1 MERQTYRFNTAAN
14 AAAFAARLEREY
26 RIASVTV
33 IQRVGRVV
41 HVTSA
46 AHVWPNEFG
55 RALQQIAAVEQ
66 TGRVVEA
73 R

>member
-1 MERQTYRFNTAAN
+1 MERQTYRFNTATN

-26 RIASVTV
+26 RIASVAV
-33 IQRVGRVV
+33 VQRVGRVV

-46 AHVWPNEFG
+46 AHVRP
-55 RALQQIAAVEQ
+55 QIAAVAQ
-66 TGRVVEA
+66 TGRIVEA

>member
-1 MERQTYRFNTAAN
+1 MERQTYHFDSPTN

-26 RIASVTV
+26 RIASVAV
-33 IQRVGRVV
+33 VQRVGRAV

-46 AHVWPNEFG
+46 AHIWP
-55 RALQQIAAVEQ
+55 QIAAVEQ
-66 TGRVVEA
+66 TGRIVEA

>member
-33 IQRVGRVV
+33 VQRVGRVV

-46 AHVWPNEFG
+46 AHVWP
-55 RALQQIAAVEQ
+55 QIAAVEQ
-66 TGRVVEA
+66 TGRIVEA